1 MMGIILLT
9 IGTIFFGIA
18 SYLDLRYTE
27 FPDWVP
33 YLAIALGLV
42 TRAVFSIILHNPSLL
57 TSSILIG
64 AFFLFIGYIFYF
76 TKQWGDGDAWLFAA
90 LGFLFPDPAGIRNS
104 DIFLFEMIMNF
115 FIISFLYVIAF
126 SICLGILNRKIVVKH
141 FIARVKENRNKL
153 VLLFM
158 LTLLGSALILYNLYA
173 LEPSLLLISYALAL
187 PFLSIAAMLF
197 FYYSKIIDDVVLKK
211 RILTKNL
218 KEGDV
223 LAGSK
228 WRGLNKKEIAK
239 LRKRKKYVWIKEGVR
254 FAPVFPITM
263 LVTLFYGSLVPLII

>member
-1 MMGIILLT
+1 M
-9 IGTIFFGIA
+9 
-18 SYLDLRYTE
+18 
-27 FPDWVP
+27 
-33 YLAIALGLV
+33 
-42 TRAVFSIILHNPSLL
+42 
-57 TSSILIG
+57 
-64 AFFLFIGYIFYF
+64 
-76 TKQWGDGDAWLFAA
+76 
-90 LGFLFPDPAGIRNS
+90 
-104 DIFLFEMIMNF
+104 
-115 FIISFLYVIAF
+115 
-126 SICLGILNRKIVVKH
+126 
-141 FIARVKENRNKL
+141 KENRNKL

-197 FYYSKIIDDVVLKK
+197 FYYSKIIDEIVLKK